1 MSYDEKVTQGF
12 SSVLCTDNLVFLG
25 HLGPYSKISIFKFK
39 QEGLTLKFVGF
50 FSPITGAVKKLL
62 VTTDKKKLI
71 CNTNCGYIYVWD
83 ISEETIN
90 KFESLINN
98 PLYIDGYIPLA
109 SRVRADVVIET
120 KNLSQCVDVDLLY
133 NNVIIGV
140 EKWPELTVN
149 LYDYTN
155 GQKLASF
162 PKLLGE
168 DCDKKKYIR
177 CIKSDAQLVKE
188 GDELKGQWVAV
199 GSDRGVFH
207 MLFVPAF
214 EVKEFSPEN
223 LKLGIHSFTIS
234 ENININTIAWRFRNR
249 SSTNL
254 TVICGCSDG
263 TIKCFVLNSAE
274 DKLNMAKQASY
285 LYSKAAI
292 SATVN
297 KIICVK
303 DSKTGVPFLIGSCN
317 MIGELG
323 NFEFGEMATN
333 CVFEGVYQKLM
344 QDQSDDVVSFAK
356 VQEYI
361 TDLSISPNNN
371 HVVMVSTN
379 DSVYLCT
386 ENTGMTSR
394 TPWNKPIKIYGTRY
408 KIEKIQK
415 LCENFEKACWRS
427 VRIAEE
433 KAYIQKYQFLKHC
446 LKLINLYR
454 QKGIEAFSAIKH
466 GQDTDKISDLILD
479 MYDGSNSKQCLEFA
493 TTMLERLEPST
504 DKVNNPY
511 NKQSSLYTSRLNID
525 STDEVSEKAGDNTN
539 KSQLIKNINLKSIS
553 SKEIQKIK
561 DIVTTLKKR
570 VEFEEENGSDP
581 DVLGYTKSEL
591 EKMIKL

>member
-39 QEGLTLKFVGF
+39 NDRSSLKFVGF
-50 FSPITGAVKKLL
+50 LSPIIGTVKKLL
-62 VTTDKKKLI
+62 VTSDKKKLI

-83 ISEETIN
+83 ISEETID

-109 SRVRADVVIET
+109 LRVRPDVVIES
-120 KNLSQCVDVDLLY
+120 KNLAQCIDIDLLY

-149 LYDYTN
+149 LYDCTT

-162 PKLLGE
+162 QNLLGE
-168 DCDKKKYIR
+168 VYDKRKYIR
-177 CIKSDAQLVKE
+177 CIKADSQLVKE
-188 GDELKGQWVAV
+188 GDEVKGQWVAI
-199 GSDRGVFH
+199 GSDKGQLH
-207 MLFVPAF
+207 MVFVPAF
-214 EVKEFSPEN
+214 DVKDFNVENIDVKLNSFS
-223 LKLGIHSFTIS
+223 IS
-234 ENININTIAWRFRNR
+234 ENININTIAWRFRNKT
-249 SSTNL
+249 SSNL

-263 TIKCFVLNSAE
+263 TIKCFVLSSGE
-274 DKLNMAKQASY
+274 EKLNMAKQASY

-297 KIICVK
+297 KILCVK
-303 DSKTGVPFLIGSCN
+303 DGRTGVPFLIGSCN

-323 NFEFGEMATN
+323 NFEFGDLATN

-344 QDQSDDVVSFAK
+344 QDQSDDVMSFAK

-361 TDLSISPNNN
+361 TDLSIAPTNS

-386 ENTGMTSR
+386 ESMEMSSR
-394 TPWNKPIKIYGTRY
+394 TPWSKPVKKGNSLGSLRHIRIYGTRY

-433 KAYIQKYQFLKHC
+433 KAYLQKYHFLKHC
-446 LKLINLYR
+446 LTLIKLYR
-454 QKGIEAFSAIKH
+454 QKGLEAFSAIKP
-466 GQDTDKISDLILD
+466 GQDTCKISDLILN
-479 MYDGSNSKQCLEFA
+479 MYDGTNSRECLAFA
-493 TTMLERLEPST
+493 TTILEKLIYSVKSNFVT
-504 DKVNNPY
+504 
-511 NKQSSLYTSRLNID
+511 QD
-525 STDEVSEKAGDNTN
+525 SIDEVSEKAGGNVY
-539 KSQLIKNINLKSIS
+539 KSQLIKKINLKSIS
-553 SKEIQKIK
+553 GKDMDKIK

-570 VEFEEENGSDP
+570 VKLEEDHGRSPE
-581 DVLGYTKSEL
+581 VLGYTKAEL
-591 EKMIKL
+591 EKMIGL

>member
-1 MSYDEKVTQGF
+1 MGYDEKVTQGF
-12 SSVLCTDNLVFLG
+12 SSVLYTDNLVFLG

-50 FSPITGAVKKLL
+50 LSPITGAVKKLL
-62 VTTDKKKLI
+62 VTSDKKKLI
-71 CNTNCGYIYVWD
+71 CSTNCGYIYVWD

-98 PLYIDGYIPLA
+98 PLYIDGYIPSAL
-109 SRVRADVVIET
+109 RVRPDVVIET
-120 KNLSQCVDVDLLY
+120 KNLSQCVDIDLLY

-149 LYDYTN
+149 LYDYTT

-162 PKLLGE
+162 ASLLGE

-177 CIKSDAQLVKE
+177 CIKSDPQLVKE
-188 GDELKGQWVAV
+188 GDEVKGQWVAI
-199 GSDRGVFH
+199 GSDRGVLH
-207 MLFVPAF
+207 MIFVPAF
-214 EVKEFSPEN
+214 NVEEFSKEN
-223 LKLGIHSFTIS
+223 FDVRLHSFSIS
-234 ENININTIAWRFRNR
+234 ENININTIAWRFRNKN
-249 SSTNL
+249 SMNL

-274 DKLNMAKQASY
+274 DKLNLAKQASY

-297 KIICVK
+297 KIICMK
-303 DSKTGVPFLIGSCN
+303 DRKTGVPFLIGSCN

-323 NFEFGEMATN
+323 NFEFGDLATN

-344 QDQSDDVVSFAK
+344 QDQSDDVMSFAK
-356 VQEYI
+356 VQDYI
-361 TDLSISPNNN
+361 TDLSISPDSN
-371 HVVMVSTN
+371 HVLMVSTN
-379 DSVYLCT
+379 DSVYLCA
-386 ENTGMTSR
+386 ENTDKTSR
-394 TPWNKPIKIYGTRY
+394 TPWNKPVKVRKGNSLGSLRQIRIYGTRY

-433 KAYIQKYQFLKHC
+433 KAYMQKYHFLKHC

-454 QKGIEAFSAIKH
+454 QKGLYAFSAIKPR
-466 GQDTDKISDLILD
+466 QDTCKIVDLIVN

-493 TTMLERLEPST
+493 TTILEWLEPSR
-504 DKVNNPY
+504 DKDSYDELSEEAACHVE
-511 NKQSSLYTSRLNID
+511 KTRFMKNID
-525 STDEVSEKAGDNTN
+525 IGS
-539 KSQLIKNINLKSIS
+539 IN
-553 SKEIQKIK
+553 SKDIQKIR
-561 DIVTTLKKR
+561 DVVTTLKKR
-570 VEFEEENGSDP
+570 VELEEEHGSDP
-581 DVLGYTKSEL
+581 EVLGYTKSDL